1 MQVTWCCPIQRACKA
16 YPARARAWEV
26 RSRRGSQAVAVGGV
40 SDGAASRRVAALD
53 APGHPLHA
61 LYLKVKERGL
71 LLGVCKA
78 CAGKMGTLAAARS
91 QGLRLLEDM
100 SGHPSMAGFQ
110 RQGHRVIT
118 F

>member
-1 MQVTWCCPIQRACKA
+1 MDK
-16 YPARARAWEV
+16 
-26 RSRRGSQAVAVGGV
+26 VALIAFNGDPLCFIHVLLN
-40 SDGAASRRVAALD
+40 ALD
-53 APGHPLHA
+53 FREKGFEVGVVIEGSATRLVAELDKPGHPLHA

-78 CAGKMGTLAAARS
+78 CAGKMGTLEAARS